1 MRKIKD
7 TAFMKNILVPVGSV
21 EGGSNGLRYAV
32 NFATLTGGKV
42 YLVNVYKEF
51 SKVAGLTRVNQV
63 MMEDSE
69 DMLDDI
75 MKVVDTRGVEVKAK
89 PIKGD
94 PFEAIDRLSKQ
105 LHIDLI
111 ILSPQSVDKNTK
123 LYLGSVTGKIVKQT
137 DIPMLIVPKNYLFR
151 KPETILLALKRGYF
165 EKDDMLEP
173 LKDIAKIFN
182 STINLLHVKTPDTV
196 GDNTPMSK
204 DLLSLNSVVTE
215 SENATIFQGVLEHFQ
230 SHNPDILCVL
240 RRKRGFFKKLWEKNS
255 ILKKEFHTSKPL
267 LILRG

>member
-1 MRKIKD
+1 
-7 TAFMKNILVPVGSV
+7 MKNILVPIGSV

-32 NFATLTGGKV
+32 NFATLTGAKV

-51 SKVAGLTRVNQV
+51 SKVAGLTKVNQL

-69 DMLDDI
+69 EMLNDVMKDVDMQ
-75 MKVVDTRGVEVKAK
+75 GVEVIAK
-89 PIKGD
+89 PLKGVT
-94 PFEAIDRLSKQ
+94 FEAIDRLSKR
-105 LHIDLI
+105 LDIDLI
-111 ILSPQSVDKNTK
+111 ILSPQSVEKNAI

-137 DIPMLIVPKNYLFR
+137 DIPILIVPKNYLFR
-151 KPETILLALKRGYF
+151 KPETILLAFKRAYF
-165 EKDDMLEP
+165 EKDDVLDP
-173 LKDIAKIFN
+173 LKDMASVFNAKI
-182 STINLLHVKTPDTV
+182 SLLHVKTPDTV

-204 DLLSLNSVVTE
+204 DLLSLNSVITE

-240 RRKRGFFKKLWEKNS
+240 RRKRGFFQKLWEKNS

-267 LILRG
+267 LILRGQE